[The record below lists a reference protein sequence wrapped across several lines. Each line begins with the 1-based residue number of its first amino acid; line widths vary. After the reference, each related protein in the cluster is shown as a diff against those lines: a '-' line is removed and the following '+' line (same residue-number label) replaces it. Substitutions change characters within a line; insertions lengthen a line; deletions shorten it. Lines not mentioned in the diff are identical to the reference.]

1 MKRCILKFRLF
12 KYHTRCVRCDDDDDE
27 EDDDDGVDDC
37 DAEDDDDSTLG
48 GRPV

>member
-12 KYHTRCVRCDDDDDE
+12 KYHTLCVRCDDDE
-27 EDDDDGVDDC
+27 EDDDDDVDDC

>member
-12 KYHTRCVRCDDDDDE
+12 KYHTLCVRCDDDDDE
-27 EDDDDGVDDC
+27 EDDDVDDC

>member
-12 KYHTRCVRCDDDDDE
+12 KYHTLCVRCDDDDDE
-27 EDDDDGVDDC
+27 EDDGVDDC